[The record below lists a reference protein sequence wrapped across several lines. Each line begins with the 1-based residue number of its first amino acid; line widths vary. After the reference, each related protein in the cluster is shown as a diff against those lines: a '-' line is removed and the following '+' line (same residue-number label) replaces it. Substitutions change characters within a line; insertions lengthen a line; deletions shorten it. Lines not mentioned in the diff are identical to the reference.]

1 VPVACSAVFRQ
12 RVSHF
17 PPGGA
22 GFYLCPRCDRGQ
34 RYCRPHCRDKSR
46 RLQRREANRRY
57 QQSLGLEGRRD
68 HRQRQREYRQR
79 LKARV
84 TDQSSLGASPYV
96 NLTAP
101 PIPQPAEA
109 PVAAD
114 FSPGSEAEST
124 ASGVV
129 CQICGRR
136 GRGINPFHEVRYDCR

>member
-1 VPVACSAVFRQ
+1 
-12 RVSHF
+12 
-17 PPGGA
+17 
-22 GFYLCPRCDRGQ
+22 
-34 RYCRPHCRDKSR
+34 
-46 RLQRREANRRY
+46 
-57 QQSLGLEGRRD
+57 
-68 HRQRQREYRQR
+68 
-79 LKARV
+79 V

-114 FSPGSEAEST
+114 FSPGSEAEYT

-136 GRGINPFHEVRYDCR
+136 GRWVNPFPEVKHDCR